1 MSRKNRLFA
10 KLADTINENGRVE
23 TDALSADVSLGVS
36 VDEYADTNA
45 MPTSATL
52 GDLALVTSTNS
63 IYLYNG
69 SAWFNIAM
77 TNQAPTAIAGNVASY
92 ELAQDGTPTVITL
105 ASTDPEGIP
114 LDWSATTSG
123 DTGVANV
130 TNTGSIFTITPST
143 DEANAG
149 TLSVTFSVTDGNN
162 TENSTSTFTLM
173 FSWVVDPTN
182 LSYDNISISV
192 TGLGAG
198 NHIRFN
204 DDGTIMYTSGTSQGN
219 ISAISMNTMNPPWD
233 ISSATWIGNWN
244 TSSITNGTS
253 CFDISED
260 GTKYYGIDNT
270 YVYQFTLAAP
280 FEFFS
285 AGSYGSE
292 GNPTNDNVTLDHS
305 IQSGLNYPREL
316 VIANGGTRLYIG
328 GYRTAIAQY
337 NLSVP
342 NDISSATYHGTLDF
356 RTLGVSDSGYPYGL
370 AFNTDGTQ
378 VYFSTRYNLERI
390 TLSTPWDILTA
401 GNWVHGAELG
411 YDARSLVFK
420 PDGTKVWF
428 GTAIDTFEQFST
440 GL

>member
-77 TNQAPTAIAGNVASY
+77 TNQAPTAITGNVASY

-162 TENSTSTFTLM
+162 TESSVSSFTLSFESAHWVNVRSLMKVDSNGITDVTGTYTFTLNGSNGGPSDNRTK
-173 FSWVVDPTN
+173 FASHNLALSSTYNVTTAGSFLQKNYGSSVTYEAWVWVNNRSSEFQIASNHDGSGFRARWYIATDGKMRIDTG
-182 LSYDNISISV
+182 SYDWDFAGQLV
-192 TGLGAG
+192 VPTGQWNHVVVQITAADANDRAYPYGFLNGVRGGAVG
-198 NHIRFN
+198 
-204 DDGTIMYTSGTSQGN
+204 
-219 ISAISMNTMNPPWD
+219 
-233 ISSATWIGNWN
+233 SSAFTVIQAGSGNTTIGPGPGVIE
-244 TSSITNGTS
+244 SLQ
-253 CFDISED
+253 ISE
-260 GTKYYGIDNT
+260 GIKYG
-270 YVYQFTLAAP
+270 
-280 FEFFS
+280 
-285 AGSYGSE
+285 
-292 GNPTNDNVTLDHS
+292 GNPTMIPAMPS
-305 IQSGLNYPREL
+305 
-316 VIANGGTRLYIG
+316 
-328 GYRTAIAQY
+328 
-337 NLSVP
+337 
-342 NDISSATYHGTLDF
+342 
-356 RTLGVSDSGYPYGL
+356 
-370 AFNTDGTQ
+370 
-378 VYFSTRYNLERI
+378 
-390 TLSTPWDILTA
+390 
-401 GNWVHGAELG
+401 AELSAS
-411 YDARSLVFK
+411 YQNDL
-420 PDGTKVWF
+420 
-428 GTAIDTFEQFST
+428 
-440 GL
+440 